1 LIPEHAFTTFILL
14 LINAAIWAISVIL
27 SKQSGNQDALMNLDR
42 VTLGALGAKWSPW
55 IVQYGQ
61 WWRLI
66 TAGFLH
72 GGLIHI
78 LMNGW
83 AMLQLGRN
91 VDVIY
96 GSARYLII
104 FFAGTVGGFYLSTI
118 ISPGS
123 LSVGASAGLCGL
135 VGSLIAVGFLSRSSV
150 ALEVRRDSLRSAGFL
165 LISGFIC
172 SLTGMWPIDNMA
184 HIGGI
189 GGGFAAAMVVGLPQ
203 PVVRTKERLW
213 TLAAWV
219 CVLLTVYSFYLMLAF
234 YTQTHQ
240 APVVPRSTPIIREV
254 PQRQVF

>member
-1 LIPEHAFTTFILL
+1 MCPNCRAFISSDDRSCPYCGVALQRASVRTTTSSGTSEGLIPEHAFTTFILL
-14 LINAAIWAISVIL
+14 LINTAIWVISIII
-27 SKQSGNQDALMNLDR
+27 SKQGGNQDALMNLDR
-42 VTLGALGAKWSPW
+42 GTLAALGAKWSPY

-135 VGSLIAVGFLSRSSV
+135 VGSLIAVGFLSSSSV
-150 ALEVRRDSLRSAGFL
+150 AF
-165 LISGFIC
+165 
-172 SLTGMWPIDNMA
+172 
-184 HIGGI
+184 
-189 GGGFAAAMVVGLPQ
+189 
-203 PVVRTKERLW
+203 
-213 TLAAWV
+213 
-219 CVLLTVYSFYLMLAF
+219 
-234 YTQTHQ
+234 
-240 APVVPRSTPIIREV
+240 
-254 PQRQVF
+254 